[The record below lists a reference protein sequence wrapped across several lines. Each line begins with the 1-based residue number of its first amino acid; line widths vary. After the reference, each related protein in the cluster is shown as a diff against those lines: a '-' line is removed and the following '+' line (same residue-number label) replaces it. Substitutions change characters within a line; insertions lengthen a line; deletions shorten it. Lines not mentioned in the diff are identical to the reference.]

1 MEHNRLKHRAPVPA
15 KVAAKVDTTVT
26 CSLGHGGL
34 KDCEMARIGVGRC
47 FIVRGPNLF
56 SVESGT

>member
-1 MEHNRLKHRAPVPA
+1 MHLLHCLPHTVWEPTCHSSPVHILR
-15 KVAAKVDTTVT
+15 D
-26 CSLGHGGL
+26 
-34 KDCEMARIGVGRC
+34 IGVGRC